1 MDTCMFLRYPDR
13 MLGMK
18 CHVQACYKMGEIV
31 LSATTKTTIFQ
42 VTLFLKANVNTGVKD
57 VGFKMFLRT
66 CNLLHS
72 LSVSIALFYCVRL

>member
-1 MDTCMFLRYPDR
+1 

-31 LSATTKTTIFQ
+31 LIATTKTTVIFQ
-42 VTLFLKANVNTGVKD
+42 VTLFLKADVRTGVKD
-57 VGFKMFLRT
+57 VGFKMFLQT

-72 LSVSIALFYCVRL
+72 LNVSIALFYCVRL